1 MIATHIVF
9 RPCCF
14 ALLLVLSVSGWAQNA
29 RLEALRESEEAR
41 QRVEAK
47 IREDDIANR
56 KRAEILA
63 NNAGKNTNAAPTSVP
78 LVKTENELP
87 PHEKKLLAADA
98 QQLQKYERF
107 LRQSGTGLCKL
118 LNIDETRLA
127 INDIKTDHAFPHLV
141 GLGAYFSFAKQTH
154 NPDEWAQIRLKDGAL
169 YPAYIEMKRTTLASS
184 GGMAQSFVYTS
195 GYSLALFITL
205 GNIALDDITRQHPA
219 LRFLVELQ
227 PPTQYQ
233 DFINQVK
240 QFRAGITL
248 GQQRFQSSI
257 SARAETTYAMRAIN
271 YKKADVIIAFR
282 ILQQDADGSLHILW
296 KQLQSVP
303 PIELKGKPAKP

>member
-1 MIATHIVF
+1 MNATHIVF
-9 RPCCF
+9 RLCCF
-14 ALLLVLSVSGWAQNA
+14 ALLLVLSVSGRAQNA

-47 IREDDIANR
+47 IREDEIANR
-56 KRAEILA
+56 KRAEMLA
-63 NNAGKNTNAAPTSVP
+63 NNAGKNTNAAPAVVP

-87 PHEKKLLAADA
+87 QQEKRLLAPDA
-98 QQLQKYERF
+98 QQLQKYEAF
-107 LRQSGTGLCKL
+107 LRQPGTGLCKL
-118 LNIDETRLA
+118 LNINESRLA
-127 INDIKTDHAFPHLV
+127 INDIKTTSAFPHLV

-195 GYSLALFITL
+195 GYSLAVFTML
-205 GNIALDDITRQHPA
+205 GNIALDDIALTLPA
-219 LRFLVELQ
+219 LQFLVEWQ

-233 DFINQVK
+233 DFISQVK
-240 QFRAGITL
+240 QLQTGVNL

-257 SARAETTYAMRAIN
+257 PARPETTYAMRAIN

-282 ILQQDADGSLHILW
+282 IIQPDADGSLHILW